1 MSAAAGGVGFWLV
14 VAAVV
19 EIEVEQAAKPVFGAA
34 FGRQRRGDDGGEVFG
49 KLSAILDQHFAGLAG
64 VVMGLLTTNVLAS
77 FPP

>member
-49 KLSAILDQHFAGLAG
+49 KLSAIFG
-64 VVMGLLTTNVLAS
+64 
-77 FPP
+77 